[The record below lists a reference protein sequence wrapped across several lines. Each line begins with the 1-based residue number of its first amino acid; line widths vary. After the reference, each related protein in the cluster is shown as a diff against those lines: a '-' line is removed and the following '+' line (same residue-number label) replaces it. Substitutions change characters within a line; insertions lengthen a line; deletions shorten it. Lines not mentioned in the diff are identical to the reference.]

1 MERACFRHGSRAG
14 LNCEKYHS
22 GELQGV
28 AYCIHDDRGRDAVH
42 REKSTMM
49 ERRDQLDDDPSRPS
63 ESGRAEFTRAAH
75 VLAVDDDQAMRAMI
89 ADYLADQ
96 NVRVSVAADSRDMQ
110 RVLAAGGVD
119 LVILDLKLGNEDGL
133 EIVRALRAESDLP
146 IIVLTG
152 HRRESVDR
160 VVGLELGADDYLT
173 KPFSPRELLAR
184 IHAVLRRRSPAAR
197 PDKDAKRTRYR
208 FAGWELNLHTR
219 RLSSPSGQN
228 VPLTKGE
235 FALLAVFLQSPQRVL
250 TREHLLSASRVHD
263 NEVFDRSIDVQILRL
278 RRKLESDP
286 SAPSLIKTE
295 RGVGY
300 VFASPVE
307 VR

>member
-1 MERACFRHGSRAG
+1 MMDRPD
-14 LNCEKYHS
+14 
-22 GELQGV
+22 ELG
-28 AYCIHDDRGRDAVH
+28 
-42 REKSTMM
+42 
-49 ERRDQLDDDPSRPS
+49 DPSSRQS
-63 ESGRAEFTRAAH
+63 MSGRAEALTAGSGQQPAFSRAAH
-75 VLAVDDDQAMRAMI
+75 VLAVDDDPRMRAMI

-96 NVRVSVAADSRDMQ
+96 NVRVSLAADSREMQ

-119 LVILDLKLGNEDGL
+119 LVVLDLKLGREDGL
-133 EIVRALRAESDLP
+133 EIVRALRSESSLP

-152 HRRESVDR
+152 HRRETLDR

-184 IHAVLRRRSPAAR
+184 IHAVLRRSASVRSDR
-197 PDKDAKRTRYR
+197 DAKRIRYC
-208 FAGWELNLHTR
+208 FAGWELNLRTR
-219 RLSSPSGQN
+219 RLKSPSGAN

-235 FALLAVFLQSPQRVL
+235 FALLAVFLQSPQHVL
-250 TREHLLSASRVHD
+250 TREHLLAASRVHN

-278 RRKLESDP
+278 RRKLEVDP
-286 SAPSLIKTE
+286 SAPTLIKTE

-300 VFASPVE
+300 VFSAPVE

>member
-1 MERACFRHGSRAG
+1 
-14 LNCEKYHS
+14 
-22 GELQGV
+22 
-28 AYCIHDDRGRDAVH
+28 
-42 REKSTMM
+42 MM
-49 ERRDQLDDDPSRPS
+49 ERPDDNESLPSM
-63 ESGRAEFTRAAH
+63 SGRAELRAVRRTVAQEEPRDADSGPQPAFSRAAH
-75 VLAVDDDQAMRAMI
+75 VLAVDDDPAMRAMI
-89 ADYLADQ
+89 ADYLVDQ
-96 NVRVSVAADSRDMQ
+96 NVRVSVAADSREMQ

-133 EIVRALRAESDLP
+133 QIVRALRADSDLP

-152 HRRESVDR
+152 HRRDAVDR

-184 IHAVLRRRSPAAR
+184 IHAVLRRSPSAR
-197 PDKDAKRTRYR
+197 PGKDAKRIRYR
-208 FAGWELNLHTR
+208 FAGCELNLRTR
-219 RLSSPSGQN
+219 RLTSPSGEN

-235 FALLAVFLQSPQRVL
+235 FALLTVFLQSPQHVL

-278 RRKLESDP
+278 RRKLEADP

-300 VFASPVE
+300 VFSSSVE

>member
-1 MERACFRHGSRAG
+1 MMKFPDERGDDESLPSQLNELRGISATGAQEGPGHSGSRP
-14 LNCEKYHS
+14 
-22 GELQGV
+22 Q
-28 AYCIHDDRGRDAVH
+28 
-42 REKSTMM
+42 
-49 ERRDQLDDDPSRPS
+49 P
-63 ESGRAEFTRAAH
+63 EFSCVAH
-75 VLAVDDDQAMRAMI
+75 VLVVDDDSAMRTMI

-96 NVRVSVAADSRDMQ
+96 NVRVSVAPDGREMR

-119 LVILDLKLGNEDGL
+119 LVVLDLKLGKEDGL
-133 EIVRALRAESDLP
+133 AIVRALRAESSLP

-184 IHAVLRRRSPAAR
+184 IHAVLRRSPSPR
-197 PDKDAKRTRYR
+197 PDGDGKRTRYR
-208 FAGWELNLHTR
+208 FAGWELSLRTR
-219 RLSSPSGQN
+219 RLVSPAGET
-228 VPLTKGE
+228 VALTKGE
-235 FALLAVFLQSPQRVL
+235 FGLLTVFLQSPQRVL
-250 TREHLLSASRVHD
+250 TREHLLAASRVHD

-278 RRKLESDP
+278 RRKLEVDP
-286 SAPSLIKTE
+286 SAPALIKTE

-300 VFASPVE
+300 VFAAPVD

>member
-1 MERACFRHGSRAG
+1 
-14 LNCEKYHS
+14 
-22 GELQGV
+22 
-28 AYCIHDDRGRDAVH
+28 
-42 REKSTMM
+42 MM
-49 ERRDQLDDDPSRPS
+49 ERPTGL
-63 ESGRAEFTRAAH
+63 GAEFSRGVH
-75 VLAVDDDQAMRAMI
+75 VLAVDDDPAIRNLI

-96 NVRVSVAADSRDMQ
+96 NVRVSVASDSGEMQ
-110 RVLAAGGVD
+110 RVLATGAVD
-119 LVILDLKLGNEDGL
+119 LVILDLKLGSEDGL
-133 EIVRALRAESDLP
+133 QIVRALRAQSDLP

-152 HRRESVDR
+152 HRRDSVDR

-184 IHAVLRRRSPAAR
+184 IHAVLRRSPTPQPGR
-197 PDKDAKRTRYR
+197 DAKRVRYR
-208 FAGWELNLHTR
+208 FAGWELNSRTR
-219 RLSSPSGQN
+219 RLNSPAGEA

-235 FALLAVFLQSPQRVL
+235 FALLMVFLQSPQHVL

-278 RRKLESDP
+278 RRKLENDP
-286 SAPSLIKTE
+286 SAPTLLKTE

-300 VFASPVE
+300 LFASPVE

>member
-1 MERACFRHGSRAG
+1 MIKHPDDLGDDETRPAMSVGTDLPVNWPTIA
-14 LNCEKYHS
+14 
-22 GELQGV
+22 QPGV
-28 AYCIHDDRGRDAVH
+28 GHV
-42 REKSTMM
+42 T
-49 ERRDQLDDDPSRPS
+49 
-63 ESGRAEFTRAAH
+63 H
-75 VLAVDDDQAMRAMI
+75 VLAVDDDPAMRKMI

-96 NVRVSVAADSRDMQ
+96 NMQVSVAADSRDMR

-119 LVILDLKLGNEDGL
+119 LVILDLMLGSENGL
-133 EIVRALRAESDLP
+133 DIVRALRVDSGVP

-184 IHAVLRRRSPAAR
+184 IHAVLRRSPSPRSDR
-197 PDKDAKRTRYR
+197 DAKRTRYR
-208 FAGWELNLHTR
+208 FAGWELSLRTR
-219 RLSSPSGQN
+219 RLTSPAGENIS
-228 VPLTKGE
+228 LTKGE
-235 FALLAVFLQSPQRVL
+235 FALLTAFLQSPQRVL
-250 TREHLLSASRVHD
+250 TREHLLAASRVHD

-278 RRKLESDP
+278 RRKLEADP
-286 SAPSLIKTE
+286 SAPTLIRTE

-300 VFASPVE
+300 VFSAPVE